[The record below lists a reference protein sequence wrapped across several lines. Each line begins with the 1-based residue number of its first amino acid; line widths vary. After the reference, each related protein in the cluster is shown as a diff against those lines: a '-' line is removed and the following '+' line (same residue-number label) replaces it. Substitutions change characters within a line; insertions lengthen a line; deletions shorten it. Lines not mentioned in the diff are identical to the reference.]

1 MISRK
6 YSLKSK
12 SSFKYLYKKGLE
24 YSGRF
29 FIVKYLISNN
39 KEDLPL
45 FGIVIS
51 NKFAKKTVIKT
62 KVKRIFLGTIAEYI
76 RSNPGLVG
84 GQFVFIPKKQ
94 ILSENGR
101 ITHDVEAITAE
112 INTFLSKVVV
122 SRSGEI
128 S

>member
-12 SSFKYLYKKGLE
+12 SSFKYLYKKGFE

-29 FIVKYLISNN
+29 FIVKYLISDNN
-39 KEDLPL
+39 EGLPL

-51 NKFAKKTVIKT
+51 NKFAKKSVTKT
-62 KVKRIFLGTIAEYI
+62 KVKRIFLGPIGEYV
-76 RSNPGLVG
+76 RANQGLAA

-101 ITHDVEAITAE
+101 ITDDVEAITAE

-122 SRSGEI
+122 SRSG
-128 S
+128 